1 MSQTSENSVAESEA
15 EYLSEPKNEKRIRE
29 KHKDLE
35 KVAKDP
41 DFTQVTKFHD
51 EIKILKQKI

>member
-1 MSQTSENSVAESEA
+1 MGQTSGNSAAESEA

-35 KVAKDP
+35 KAAKDP

-51 EIKILKQKI
+51 EIKILQQKV